1 MEDKKIEHYILTW
14 LSMIE
19 GIDYYIFLK
28 LLKAFNFLENIFE
41 FSKNK
46 MLFQNILIQNH
57 VFLSSRI
64 FNQLVSSKLKQDA
77 LYIYNNLKRQE
88 IKFISIFSK
97 DYPKY
102 LKEYPETPL
111 LLFAKGDIEVLNS
124 FKYKRV
130 YFYSSNIE
138 VVKHSKS
145 ISKILNY
152 ALSKENIIKIF
163 QADINN
169 QLCNKQVVF
178 KVSNIFDINFVS
190 NSLKKDSLC
199 IYIPENAKY
208 TELLKCSISDT
219 LFVLNASFEDEI
231 EKIASYML
239 DMGKQIVTIPGSISD
254 RNFSF
259 SNYLLRDGAN
269 VVLNIKDIDT
279 IFGNIW

>member
-1 MEDKKIEHYILTW
+1 MEDKKIDHYILTW

-57 VFLSSRI
+57 VFLSNSI
-64 FNQLVSSKLKQDA
+64 FNQLVSSKLKQDS

-111 LLFAKGDIEVLNS
+111 LLFVKGNIEFLNS
-124 FKYKRV
+124 FQYKRI

-138 VVKHSKS
+138 IVKHSKS

-169 QLCNKQVVF
+169 QLCNKQVIF
-178 KVSNIFDINFVS
+178 KMSNIFDINFVS
-190 NSLKKDSLC
+190 DSFKEDSLC

-208 TELLKCSISDT
+208 TELLKCSISDM
-219 LFVLNASFEDEI
+219 LFVLNASFEEEI
-231 EKIASYML
+231 EKIASCML
-239 DMGKQIVTIPGSISD
+239 DMGKQIVTIPGNISD
-254 RNFSF
+254 SNFSF